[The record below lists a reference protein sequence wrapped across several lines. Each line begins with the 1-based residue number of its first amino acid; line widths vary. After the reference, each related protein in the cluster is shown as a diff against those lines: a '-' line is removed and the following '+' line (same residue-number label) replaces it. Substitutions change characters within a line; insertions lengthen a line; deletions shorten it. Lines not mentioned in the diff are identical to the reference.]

1 MSYTVDIQVLDDG
14 DAYSNT
20 QVRLSIG
27 ETFFPGGRLGI
38 YGEDGWTDEDG
49 HATFE
54 VPEYDDYSN
63 KYLNVK
69 IGGTWYGSWDWIKVG
84 DIRLMSQ
91 RIVRLR
97 TTRTLPIN
105 KLNQPTA
112 IQ

>member
-63 KYLNVK
+63 KQSNLNYLVSSFDCKYQNFFK
-69 IGGTWYGSWDWIKVG
+69 NDLCFHY
-84 DIRLMSQ
+84 LE
-91 RIVRLR
+91 
-97 TTRTLPIN
+97 TRTIY
-105 KLNQPTA
+105 
-112 IQ
+112 